1 MKNALLSRLR
11 EAERIYRQIKKPEQ
25 SVSDISLIRF
35 TPAIWIYVALRCTY
49 TAGDRY
55 RCTEA
60 ETLRPN
66 LIRRVHYSVVVISLD
81 Q

>member
-35 TPAIWIYVALRCTY
+35 TPAIWIYVALRCITQPGIDTVARKLKPY
-49 TAGDRY
+49 TR
-55 RCTEA
+55 T
-60 ETLRPN
+60 
-66 LIRRVHYSVVVISLD
+66 
-81 Q
+81 